1 MFNFQTGVYEE
12 VNSADENF
20 PLDGTSSIEIGA
32 SKYVDANN
40 CVMKTRLSWEADGFT
55 INFPWEIRL
64 DHVSIQVAE

>member
-1 MFNFQTGVYEE
+1 MFNFQTGVCEE

-40 CVMKTRLSWEADGFT
+40 C
-55 INFPWEIRL
+55 RL